1 MEAIGFIGAS
11 ISISSGIPQIFK
23 CLRTKNARDLS
34 YASFAV
40 AYLGSCISIYYGI
53 SIEHKA
59 IILSNM
65 YSIVINSIL
74 TGTKYYLERDVSG
87 EPKDD
92 EVRQAFTTNV

>member
-1 MEAIGFIGAS
+1 MEAIGFIGAA

-23 CLRTKNARDLS
+23 CMRTKNARDLS

-40 AYLGSCISIYYGI
+40 AYVGSCISIYYGI

-65 YSIVINSIL
+65 YSIVINSLL
-74 TGTKYYLERDVSG
+74 TGTKFYLERNDG
-87 EPKDD
+87 PNYEPVA
-92 EVRQAFTTNV
+92 EV